1 MFEEMYPD
9 KKIEQTVVLATC
21 ESGEVQE
28 WLHTEDKIKE
38 HQELFYKHTSDFL
51 LRHKE
56 SLVEIA

>member
-1 MFEEMYPD
+1 MYPD

-38 HQELFYKHTSDFL
+38 HQELFYKHTQEFL
-51 LRHKE
+51 DRHKE
-56 SLVEIA
+56 SLVEILNSYE